1 MINALKI
8 LNEISSSNF
17 NKAESDLM
25 TNKTEKTLIDTLK
38 DVLTKSVKE
47 TKNQVTDIS
56 RLNKACTPYIEEQ
69 IKKGSNIKWT
79 ISEIQNLMKEKVG
92 YAPKNKDDESYSA
105 PFEMRVIASAEQI
118 ILKLEGVCPNEFGE
132 YDSKGNWKDH
142 PATVNSTNAKNYNV
156 RFNSK
161 KGFDFDKEGNLVLAN
176 KFVKPVIENDVKV
189 SDNVTKKEKFA
200 NQTETLQQIS
210 KAVATG
216 FFNRAYPQAKK
227 KRKANPITDNQH
239 ITNAESM
246 TKFVK
251 DINIVYVDYTK
262 SGGKS
267 GNAERLSEED
277 AKILMT
283 LKDEINTMLGNRGN
297 AEDLAFEIEE
307 GLKRKAV

>member
-8 LNEISSSNF
+8 LNEISSDNF

-92 YAPKNKDDESYSA
+92 YSPKNKDDETYSA

-161 KGFDFDKEGNLVLAN
+161 KGFDFDKDGNLVLAN

>member
-1 MINALKI
+1 M
-8 LNEISSSNF
+8 
-17 NKAESDLM
+17 
-25 TNKTEKTLIDTLK
+25 
-38 DVLTKSVKE
+38 
-47 TKNQVTDIS
+47 
-56 RLNKACTPYIEEQ
+56 
-69 IKKGSNIKWT
+69 
-79 ISEIQNLMKEKVG
+79 
-92 YAPKNKDDESYSA
+92 
-105 PFEMRVIASAEQI
+105 
-118 ILKLEGVCPNEFGE
+118 
-132 YDSKGNWKDH
+132 
-142 PATVNSTNAKNYNV
+142 
-156 RFNSK
+156 
-161 KGFDFDKEGNLVLAN
+161 
-176 KFVKPVIENDVKV
+176 KV